1 MGKVIQINTIRRK
14 KHQNFCHCYIGHF
27 PKKPNLTIDEETHT
41 VLCDWCGNRIE
52 PFDALMALTIY
63 GETYMEELERIRK
76 ELVRI
81 YKLIHNY
88 KPWKRA
94 LKDIESSVGRKGE
107 MVPCCPKCHEP
118 FELSEITNYVN
129 RKYVRED

>member
-1 MGKVIQINTIRRK
+1 
-14 KHQNFCHCYIGHF
+14 
-27 PKKPNLTIDEETHT
+27 
-41 VLCDWCGNRIE
+41 
-52 PFDALMALTIY
+52 
-63 GETYMEELERIRK
+63 MEIITTMDKIK
-76 ELVRI
+76 ELKKQGYISGVKLGDKIREAVRI